1 MFEMMSAA
9 GHMRDPEL
17 RPVRDRRIM
26 IPVRLRVPVDAD
38 RHFKPAC
45 THHVELLF
53 GSGQRIG
60 HRAFRSDL
68 PTSLA
73 IFATAL
79 MHKSVRSGVPSMVRS
94 KKNALD
100 PQSIIARLDGERLET
115 KYQKDQVV
123 YSQGDAADSVF
134 YVHSGKV
141 KVTVVSEEGKEAV
154 VAILLPGSFCGEE
167 CLTGHTLRISTVK
180 TLTECQL
187 VRMAKAGIVRA
198 LHEDHEFSEL
208 FTAYLMERN
217 IRVQED
223 LVDQLLNSTEKRLAR
238 LLLILA
244 NYGKEERPDPI
255 VPKINQETL
264 AEMIGTSRTHV
275 NFFMNKFRQL
285 GFIEYNGD
293 IKVNRSLLNMLLH
306 EKPQIAASD

>member
-1 MFEMMSAA
+1 MAQNKKPTPN
-9 GHMRDPEL
+9 PE
-17 RPVRDRRIM
+17 
-26 IPVRLRVPVDAD
+26 A
-38 RHFKPAC
+38 
-45 THHVELLF
+45 
-53 GSGQRIG
+53 
-60 HRAFRSDL
+60 
-68 PTSLA
+68 
-73 IFATAL
+73 
-79 MHKSVRSGVPSMVRS
+79 
-94 KKNALD
+94 
-100 PQSIIARLDGERLET
+100 IIAKLNGGRTDV

-134 YVHSGKV
+134 YVQSGKV

-154 VAILLPGSFCGEE
+154 VAILLPGSFSGEE

-187 VRMAKAGIVRA
+187 IRIAKASIVRA

-223 LVDQLLNSTEKRLAR
+223 LVDQLLNSTEKRWAR

-244 NYGKEERPDPI
+244 NYGKEDRPDPI

-264 AEMIGTSRTHV
+264 AEMVGTTRTRV
-275 NFFMNKFRQL
+275 NFFMNKFRQF
-285 GFIEYNGD
+285 GFIEYDGD
-293 IKVNRSLLNMLLH
+293 TKGEVKVNRSLLNMLLH
-306 EKPQIAASD
+306 EKPQIRSQD